1 MQASRCSGYFNNH
14 VNSHNKWFV
23 SELSIVSYE
32 NTASSCH
39 ILLRYKIIVSF
50 LFKNLLK
57 IRNHAVKYTFLRIIF
72 NTRSRKWFVSE
83 LFIIF
88 WWKHNALS
96 CHLPLRYNIL
106 MWPQDRRPLSSLH
119 VNYSYL
125 LGLPYIETIGQLIWQ
140 SSEELETQ

>member
-1 MQASRCSGYFNNH
+1 MICIWTIYFFLWKH
-14 VNSHNKWFV
+14 R
-23 SELSIVSYE
+23 
-32 NTASSCH
+32 ASSCH
-39 ILLRYKIIVSF
+39 ILLRYKIIISF

-72 NTRSRKWFVSE
+72 NTHSRKWFVSE

-96 CHLPLRYNIL
+96 CHFPLRYNIL

-119 VNYSYL
+119 CKLQLSSWFTL
-125 LGLPYIETIGQLIWQ
+125 HWDHMTIDMAVIRGIRIIIMAILTVFYV
-140 SSEELETQ
+140 SKLH

>member
-1 MQASRCSGYFNNH
+1 MICIWTIYFFLWKH
-14 VNSHNKWFV
+14 R
-23 SELSIVSYE
+23 
-32 NTASSCH
+32 ASSCH

-57 IRNHAVKYTFLRIIF
+57 KRNHAIKYTFLRMII

-106 MWPQDRRPLSSLH
+106 MWPQDRRLLSSLQLSSWFTLH
-119 VNYSYL
+119 WDHM
-125 LGLPYIETIGQLIWQ
+125 TIDMAVIRGIRITVMANLTRFLCLKLH
-140 SSEELETQ
+140 SV